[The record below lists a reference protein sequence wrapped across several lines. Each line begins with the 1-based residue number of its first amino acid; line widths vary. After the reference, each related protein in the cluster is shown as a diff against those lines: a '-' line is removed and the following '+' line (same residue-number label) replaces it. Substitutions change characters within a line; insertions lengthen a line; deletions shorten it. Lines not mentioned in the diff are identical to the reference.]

1 MTQGLVE
8 AAQRGDRAAFG
19 SLYEQYGRMVHAV
32 LLARVHRQE
41 TDDLVHEVFIQAW
54 RALPSLRE
62 PAAFPGWLARIARNK
77 AMDHYRRG
85 RVEEEL
91 SAGLAGGQQ
100 PGEDG
105 RYILALVRTLP
116 EAYRETLLMRLVEG
130 LTGPEIAALTGLTH
144 ESVRVNLS
152 RGFKL
157 LREKLE
163 PGPGAEPR
171 MQPGPNSGMEPGREN
186 EP

>member
-1 MTQGLVE
+1 MAEETEGLVE
-8 AAQRGDRAAFG
+8 AAQHGDRAAFG
-19 SLYEQYGRMVHAV
+19 SLYERYSRMVHAV

-41 TDDLVHEVFIQAW
+41 TDDLVHEVFLQAW

-85 RVEEEL
+85 HEEEEL
-91 SAGLAGGQQ
+91 PLTLEGGGR

-105 RYILALVRTLP
+105 RYILAMVRSLP

-130 LTGPEIAALTGLTH
+130 MTGPEISVLTGLTH

-152 RGFKL
+152 RGMRM
-157 LREKLE
+157 LREKLAPGSGE
-163 PGPGAEPR
+163 PGPGA
-171 MQPGPNSGMEPGREN
+171 GRQS
-186 EP
+186 

>member
-1 MTQGLVE
+1 MEAETQGLVE

-19 SLYEQYGRMVHAV
+19 SLYEHYSRMVNAV

-41 TDDLVHEVFIQAW
+41 TGDLVHEVFLQAW

-77 AMDHYRRG
+77 ALDFYRRA
-85 RVEEEL
+85 RQEEEL
-91 SAGLAGGQQ
+91 PLTLEGGSR

-105 RYILALVRTLP
+105 HYILAMVRSLP

-152 RGFKL
+152 RGMKM
-157 LREKLE
+157 LREKLA
-163 PGPGAEPR
+163 PGSWEAGPSAER
-171 MQPGPNSGMEPGREN
+171 QS
-186 EP
+186 

>member
-1 MTQGLVE
+1 MAEETQGLVE
-8 AAQRGDRAAFG
+8 AAQRGDRSAFG
-19 SLYEQYGRMVHAV
+19 LLYEHYSRMVHAV
-32 LLARVHRQE
+32 LLTRVHRQE
-41 TDDLVHEVFIQAW
+41 TDDLVHEVFLQAW
-54 RALPSLRE
+54 KALPMLRE

-85 RVEEEL
+85 HEEEEL
-91 SAGLAGGQQ
+91 PVTLEGGGR

-105 RYILALVRTLP
+105 QYILAMVRSLP

-152 RGFKL
+152 RGMKM
-157 LREKLE
+157 LREKLA
-163 PGPGAEPR
+163 PG
-171 MQPGPNSGMEPGREN
+171 SGHGVEKQS
-186 EP
+186 